1 MNQINKNNPLYFI
14 NFQYS
19 VRYQIYYT
27 KKSRNDNYQKKHI
40 NKKLETVLLLI
51 TVKRRLAFMHDNTAT
66 SETEILVNILI
77 FLLILVAHR
86 ST

>member
-14 NFQYS
+14 DFQYS
-19 VRYQIYYT
+19 VWYQIYYT
-27 KKSRNDNYQKKHI
+27 KKTKKRQLSEETYQQI
-40 NKKLETVLLLI
+40 LETVLLLI

-66 SETEILVNILI
+66 SETKILVNILI

>member
-1 MNQINKNNPLYFI
+1 
-14 NFQYS
+14 
-19 VRYQIYYT
+19 
-27 KKSRNDNYQKKHI
+27 
-40 NKKLETVLLLI
+40 LETVLLLI